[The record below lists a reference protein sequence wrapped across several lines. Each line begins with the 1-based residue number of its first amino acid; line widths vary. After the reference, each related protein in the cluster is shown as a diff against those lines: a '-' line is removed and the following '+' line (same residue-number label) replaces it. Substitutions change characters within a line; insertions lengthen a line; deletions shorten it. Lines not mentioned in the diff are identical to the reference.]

1 MHIPPWY
8 WFRHL
13 DGRRLEGRPALNYA
27 GGAKANLAGME
38 PALHLTRAPL
48 GVWKGLSAGRGP
60 VQVATSMK
68 RIDGM
73 LATLGMW
80 VVPTLKREEQQ
91 SLPEPGEG
99 WFKVNPG
106 AALELDSGQ
115 GRAPLRLRLAVARR
129 GRGKGDLN
137 VDYRCNSE
145 FWKRITY

>member
-1 MHIPPWY
+1 
-8 WFRHL
+8 
-13 DGRRLEGRPALNYA
+13 
-27 GGAKANLAGME
+27 
-38 PALHLTRAPL
+38 
-48 GVWKGLSAGRGP
+48 
-60 VQVATSMK
+60 
-68 RIDGM
+68 M